1 MRISLRAGDVF
12 LRAEIDETPCGSAF
26 SKTLPLSVPFN
37 VWGDEFY
44 FEVPLE
50 AGLDHTATSNV
61 SVGDIGYWPPGRA
74 VALFFGPTPMSTG
87 DEPVPASDVNIIG
100 RISGEAGELRRA
112 AGAGTIT
119 IEKA

>member
-1 MRISLRAGDVF
+1 MRIYIRAGEVV
-12 LRAEIDETPCGSAF
+12 LSAEIDDTHGGRAF
-26 SKTLPLSVPFN
+26 YEALPISTVFN

-50 AGLDHTATSNV
+50 AELDHTATSKV
-61 SVGDIGYWPPGRA
+61 AVGEIGYWPPGQA

-100 RISGEAGELRRA
+100 RITGDARELSRA
-112 AGAGTIT
+112 AGADTII
-119 IEKA
+119 IERA

>member
-1 MRISLRAGDVF
+1 LRITIRAGDVT
-12 LRAEIDETPCGSAF
+12 LMAGIDGTPSGRAFYE
-26 SKTLPLSVPFN
+26 TLPFSTRFN

-44 FEVPLE
+44 FEVPFE
-50 AGLDHTATSNV
+50 AGLDRTATSSV
-61 SVGDIGYWPPGRA
+61 AVGDIGYWPPGRA

-100 RISGEAGELRRA
+100 RIMGDAQELRRA
-112 AGAGTIT
+112 AGAATIL

>member
-1 MRISLRAGDVF
+1 LRINIRAGNVA
-12 LRAEIDETPCGSAF
+12 LWAEIDETSCGRAFYEALPISAG
-26 SKTLPLSVPFN
+26 FN

-50 AGLDHTATSNV
+50 AELDPTATSKV
-61 SVGDIGYWPPGRA
+61 AVGEIGYWPPGRA
-74 VALFFGPTPMSTG
+74 IALFFGPTPMSTG

-100 RISGEAGELRRA
+100 RISGDARELRRA
-112 AGAGTIT
+112 AGADNIV

>member
-1 MRISLRAGDVF
+1 LKVNITAGVVSLS
-12 LRAEIDETPCGSAF
+12 AEIDETPCGRAF
-26 SKTLPLSVPFN
+26 FQSLPLSVPFN

-50 AGLDHTATSNV
+50 AGLDHTATSDV

-100 RISGEAGELRRA
+100 RISGQAGELRRA
-112 AGAGTIT
+112 AGAGTIS
-119 IEKA
+119 IDRS